1 VDISY
6 GNLPGAFYYLCSVL
20 DGYSRYLV
28 PGELRESMKE
38 AKVEI
43 ILARAREKFPQA
55 GPRIISDNVLT

>member
-1 VDISY
+1 
-6 GNLPGAFYYLCSVL
+6 
-20 DGYSRYLV
+20 V